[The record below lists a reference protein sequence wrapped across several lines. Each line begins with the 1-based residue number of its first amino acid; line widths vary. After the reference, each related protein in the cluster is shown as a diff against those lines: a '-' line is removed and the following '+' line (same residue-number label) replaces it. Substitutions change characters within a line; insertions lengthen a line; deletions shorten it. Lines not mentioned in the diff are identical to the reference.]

1 MTATALRS
9 AGRGWWGLEGPEY
22 LAWLDGQPESDWPI
36 PMGATTY
43 RIMAE
48 FAAQGEPGTES
59 LNAAQKYVVSST
71 LTDPLGWPDA
81 TIIDGDLQQLV
92 ARLKESGATLRT
104 MGSLSLCRSLLVAG
118 LVDRFRVV
126 VFPVIT
132 GATGR
137 DNIYRGYPDV
147 MLELLHTLDGRLQLL
162 EYRATVLD
170 GPPGT

>member
-1 MTATALRS
+1 
-9 AGRGWWGLEGPEY
+9 
-22 LAWLDGQPESDWPI
+22 
-36 PMGATTY
+36 MGVTTY

-71 LTDPLGWPDA
+71 LTDPLGWPNT
-81 TIIDGDLQQLV
+81 TIIDGDLHQSV

-104 MGSLSLCRSLLVAG
+104 MRSLSLCRSLLVAG
-118 LVDRFRVV
+118 LVDRFELV

-147 MLELLHTLDGRLQLL
+147 MAGVAAAADPRRPTAAARVPTDGAGRPAGNLS
-162 EYRATVLD
+162 RPRTKHSWAAGIRT
-170 GPPGT
+170 PRPACPRC

>member
-1 MTATALRS
+1 
-9 AGRGWWGLEGPEY
+9 
-22 LAWLDGQPESDWPI
+22 
-36 PMGATTY
+36 MGATTY

-59 LNAAQKYVVSST
+59 LNAAQKYIVSST
-71 LTDPLGWPDA
+71 LTDPLGWPNT
-81 TIIDGDLQQLV
+81 TIIDGDLHQSV

-118 LVDRFRVV
+118 PADRFDVV

-137 DNIYRGYPDV
+137 DNIYRGSPDV
-147 MLELLHTLDGRLQLL
+147 MLELLQTLDGRLQLL
-162 EYRATVLD
+162 EYRPTVLD